1 MTSLLELSITHI
13 IMVITTSTS
22 DLILFPILSLV
33 IGLCLDRATQF
44 LNKLYFCVTVLITSW
59 TDKKQRRGSTVA
71 LIGVSVF
78 LFPLVLLMVSLAT
91 VLSAPLLPLFTLPLF
106 VMGFPR
112 PNKFWPENVGA
123 SANVNPDTMFY
134 KQLAP
139 VLSGTLG
146 SAFADGRLGRDTLH
160 ALLMPFLG
168 SEFSVFFHYCNTFD
182 LCFLETVFVYDITA
196 LFIQCFVI
204 VDKKW
209 YKQNKFHFFE

>member
-13 IMVITTSTS
+13 ILVTTTSTS
-22 DLILFPILSLV
+22 DLILFPVLSLV
-33 IGLCLDRATQF
+33 IGLCLDRTIQF

-59 TDKKQRRGSTVA
+59 TDKKQRRGSTAA

-78 LFPLVLLMVSLAT
+78 LFPLVLLMVSLAS

-106 VMGFPR
+106 IMGFPR

-139 VLSGTLG
+139 ILSGTLG
-146 SAFADGRLGRDTLH
+146 SAFADVRLGRH
-160 ALLMPFLG
+160 
-168 SEFSVFFHYCNTFD
+168 FSCS
-182 LCFLETVFVYDITA
+182 
-196 LFIQCFVI
+196 I
-204 VDKKW
+204 VDA
-209 YKQNKFHFFE
+209 FSGS